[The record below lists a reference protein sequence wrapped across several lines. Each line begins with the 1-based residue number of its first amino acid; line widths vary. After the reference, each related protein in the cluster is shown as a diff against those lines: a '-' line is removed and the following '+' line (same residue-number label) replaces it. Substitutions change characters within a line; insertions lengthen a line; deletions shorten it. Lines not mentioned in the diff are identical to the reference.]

1 MARLISP
8 IYQFQITVNST
19 NDAPQI
25 TGQKVITIL
34 EDQNYSIPFD
44 DLTVVDPD
52 NILILRVSQWR
63 YCQVQ
68 TTRFTGQTITP
79 TPNFN
84 GSLSVNVRV
93 NDGQANSNTWPLVI
107 TVTPVNDPP
116 AITNQSPLSTNEEIP
131 ITLVPGNFTIT
142 GSGADHVHLECASIG
157 QPELHVLL
165 EIKLR
170 QASILLVHFLYP

>member
-1 MARLISP
+1 M
-8 IYQFQITVNST
+8 NST

-25 TGQKVITIL
+25 TGQKVITIP

-52 NILILRVSQWR
+52 DTTYPTGFTMEILAGTNYTFS
-63 YCQVQ
+63 
-68 TTRFTGQTITP
+68 GQTVTP

-116 AITNQSPLSTNEEIP
+116 AITNQSPLSTNEEVP
-131 ITLVPGNFTIT
+131 ITLVPGNFT
-142 GSGADHVHLECASIG
+142 
-157 QPELHVLL
+157 
-165 EIKLR
+165 
-170 QASILLVHFLYP
+170 YY